1 MYQHILIPIDGS
13 DLSKIGLTQGLA
25 LAQALQARVTIMTVL
40 EPYHVPASDGVR
52 LAGVQQQYQRQ
63 ARERAQ
69 NWLDAARARAQEAG
83 VPCEIHLHDETQ
95 AYAAIVEHAAQ
106 AGCDLVAMC
115 SHGRSGMAA
124 MVLGSQTQKVLAKSK
139 IPVLV
144 YR

>member
-1 MYQHILIPIDGS
+1 MYQHILLPIDGS
-13 DLSKIGLTQGLA
+13 ELSQIALAQGLA
-25 LAQALQARVTIMTVL
+25 LARSLKARVTIMSVL
-40 EPYHVPASDGVR
+40 EPYHIPSSEGVR
-52 LAGVQQQYQRQ
+52 LAAVQQQYVRQ

-69 NWLDAARARAQEAG
+69 AWLDAAAVRAQEAG
-83 VPCEIHLHDETQ
+83 VSCDTHVHDEAQ
-95 AYAAIVEHAAQ
+95 PYAAIVEYAAQ
-106 AGCDLVAMC
+106 AGCDLIAMC